1 MKNITKKS
9 IEEDYK
15 IISDM
20 FNKYS
25 DAVWEN
31 QEAQKAHYDNQSKL
45 VRLAMGDVKTGLFLV
60 SSALTMLIHNEIIED
75 ERI

>member
-25 DAVWEN
+25 DAIWEN

-45 VRLAMGDVKTGLFLV
+45 VRLTIGDVRAGLF
-60 SSALTMLIHNEIIED
+60 STSNALSMLLRTEIIE
-75 ERI
+75 ELV